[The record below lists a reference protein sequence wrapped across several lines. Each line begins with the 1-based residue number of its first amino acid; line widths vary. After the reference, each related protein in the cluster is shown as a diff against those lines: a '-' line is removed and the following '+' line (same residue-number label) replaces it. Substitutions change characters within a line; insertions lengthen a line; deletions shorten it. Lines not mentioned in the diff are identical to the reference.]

1 MRACGNGEWPLASTT
16 CAPPASMLGD
26 MARST
31 QIESRGEPGN
41 RAREPQ
47 PVSGVTSHHAIAAQ
61 AGLRERYSRI
71 WPGTGESRRPPKGL
85 NLEDGNTMTTNL
97 APQPDRQSIDESS
110 YGLATLCDALFASC
124 MQSSQRPSAGDVRAA
139 IADTLARR
147 DAAHCVAQVAQE
159 FGDHPEIAIIR
170 MHWAI
175 SAVTAAYG
183 DGVAEGAPRPDGA
196 GGEPAPAS
204 PPAIAGQRTVTAE
217 TCVRWR
223 DR

>member
-1 MRACGNGEWPLASTT
+1 VSDIHEFG
-16 CAPPASMLGD
+16 
-26 MARST
+26 
-31 QIESRGEPGN
+31 PG
-41 RAREPQ
+41 A
-47 PVSGVTSHHAIAAQ
+47 
-61 AGLRERYSRI
+61 
-71 WPGTGESRRPPKGL
+71 GESRRPPKGL
-85 NLEDGNTMTTNL
+85 KLEDGNTMTTNL

-110 YGLATLCDALFASC
+110 YGLATLCDALFASS
-124 MQSSQRPSAGDVRAA
+124 MQSSQHPSAGDVRAV

-196 GGEPAPAS
+196 GAGRAPAS

-217 TCVRWR
+217 NVRAMA
-223 DR
+223 